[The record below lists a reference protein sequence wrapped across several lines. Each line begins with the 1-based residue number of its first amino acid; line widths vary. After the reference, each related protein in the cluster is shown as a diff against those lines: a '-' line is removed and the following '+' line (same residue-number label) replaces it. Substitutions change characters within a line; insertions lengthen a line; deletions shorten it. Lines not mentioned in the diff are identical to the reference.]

1 MHKEIYI
8 ARSKK
13 LVNVLK
19 KNRIDGFIFTVSV
32 NMYYFT
38 GFYELPSERLMVLFI
53 PAEGEPIFLVPHLSY
68 DQICSSTWLKVENV
82 FSWYDGE
89 DPFEKVSSIIR
100 EKKLLNS
107 KIAIDD
113 TLRSDFLLALQEKL
127 PQVKFVSGGKI
138 VGTLRRI
145 KSDVEIDIMMH
156 LGKIHDKVLEKTIS
170 TIKAGISELEVANI
184 FINTFEEY
192 GPRYVSYFSPTIDS
206 TGLIPIVASGPN
218 SAQPHYRAMKKLIV
232 DGESIVMDGGAFWKY
247 YRSDMTRTVFVGDPP
262 EEYLKIY
269 DIVRKAQEKG
279 MQSVKPG
286 RTCEEI
292 DQIVRKVIED
302 EGYGKYFIHRTGH
315 GIGLEVHEE
324 PYIIKGN
331 KLALEPGMAFSIEP
345 GIYIPGKYG
354 VRIEDCVIVTE
365 KGAEPFT
372 NFTHDLITK

>member
-1 MHKEIYI
+1 MKDILYKTRKEQ
-8 ARSKK
+8 

-38 GFYELPSERLMVLFI
+38 GYYEFQSARLMVLFI

-170 TIKAGISELEVANI
+170 TIKAGISELEVANNI
-184 FINTFEEY
+184 MYTFKNL
-192 GPRYVSYFSPTIDS
+192 GANCA
-206 TGLIPIVASGPN
+206 GLTPIVASGPN
-218 SAQPHYRAMKKLIV
+218 SAFPYHRATDKVIAEGDSV
-232 DGESIVMDGGAFWKY
+232 IIEFDGISKY

-365 KGAEPFT
+365 KGAEPFA